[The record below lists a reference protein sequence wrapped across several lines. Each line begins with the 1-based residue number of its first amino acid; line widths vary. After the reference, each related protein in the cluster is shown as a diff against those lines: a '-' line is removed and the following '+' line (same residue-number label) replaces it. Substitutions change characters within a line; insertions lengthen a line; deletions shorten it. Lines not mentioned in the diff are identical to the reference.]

1 MMHNVIK
8 LKNPWNGE
16 LGQAEPAL
24 PRPVSAKA
32 MADRSAAGSDLLPS
46 FSRPQVFG
54 ELMFPDDAV
63 VGLVRMADPI
73 LRLIGSMGEEGDD
86 RVTSHPGPGRSVL
99 GIADVLTDCVEVLAH
114 QIPLL
119 AVVAFLADAQK
130 SLARSS

>member
-1 MMHNVIK
+1 MHNVIK

-54 ELMFPDDAV
+54 ELMLPDDAA

-86 RVTSHPGPGRSVL
+86 RVTSDPGPGRSVL
-99 GIADVLTDCVEVLAH
+99 GIAMLVHKT
-114 QIPLL
+114 
-119 AVVAFLADAQK
+119 
-130 SLARSS
+130 SSFVRGE